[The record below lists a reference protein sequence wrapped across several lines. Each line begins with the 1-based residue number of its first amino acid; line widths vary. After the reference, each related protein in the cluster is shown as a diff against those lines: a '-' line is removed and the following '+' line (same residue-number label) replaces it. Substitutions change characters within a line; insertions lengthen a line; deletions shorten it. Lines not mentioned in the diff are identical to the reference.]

1 MKETHGNWT
10 ALFSRT
16 ILSRGK
22 SYYQSGKAKKLI
34 EENDGFSLTVRGSR
48 NYTVHIGTDYF
59 GDLESLSCTCPYAA
73 EGEYCK
79 HMAAALYYLEN
90 YFGEPFC
97 LNEEA
102 ESRLFSSKST
112 VSTLAGASVASRTTK
127 SGASAAA
134 RDAASTHNAAS
145 AASTRGTAQG
155 EHQKTQSPGHL
166 RRHRP
171 LHRKKKAEQDLWASV
186 PL

>member
-127 SGASAAA
+127 SGASAASIK
-134 RDAASTHNAAS
+134 R
-145 AASTRGTAQG
+145 RKVQGTSEG
-155 EHQKTQSPGHL
+155 TDRCIEK
-166 RRHRP
+166 RRRSRTCGQAFP
-171 LHRKKKAEQDLWASV
+171 CEYGVFFRY
-186 PL
+186 